1 MGCMKCTSIIIIIFL
16 CPSRKRSAKYLM
28 FGRSSNI
35 RPNVHFL
42 HGAGLTSAIFGF
54 HVRVTL
60 IKFFLLLLEM
70 TIFHLPCL
78 PCNQWEAN
86 NQNHACKLPSITK
99 WETICFLLLSFT
111 RRFILFLPFH
121 CFCSS
126 FRQLSYHLLLPC
138 FTLSFKL
145 NNSYFIFLTAS
156 WAHFLLHRRWLMP
169 VSEKC

>member
-1 MGCMKCTSIIIIIFL
+1 MGCMKCTSIIIIFL
-16 CPSRKRSAKYLM
+16 CPSRKRSADYLM

-60 IKFFLLLLEM
+60 IKFFLLLLKM
-70 TIFHLPCL
+70 SDFPLPCL
-78 PCNQWEAN
+78 PCTQWGAS
-86 NQNHACKLPSITK
+86 NQNHACKLPFITK
-99 WETICFLLLSFT
+99 WETIRFLLLSFT
-111 RRFILFLPFH
+111 RSFILPFTLH

-126 FRQLSYHLLLPC
+126 FSQLFFHSLLPC
-138 FTLSFKL
+138 FTSSSKL
-145 NNSYFIFLTAS
+145 NNLYFISLTAS
-156 WAHFLLHRRWLMP
+156 WAHFPLHQPWLMP